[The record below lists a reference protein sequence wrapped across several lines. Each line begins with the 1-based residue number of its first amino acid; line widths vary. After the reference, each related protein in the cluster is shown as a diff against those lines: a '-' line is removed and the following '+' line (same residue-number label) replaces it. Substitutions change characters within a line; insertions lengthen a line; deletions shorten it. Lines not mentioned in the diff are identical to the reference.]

1 MIISVL
7 VLIVLT
13 TGSPVQVC
21 TDRKVPSSSREKH
34 VTESGY
40 PANKMLNGNGWATN
54 GGGWAKIAWLS
65 NQAMKDWSGLETPD
79 LNQYLT
85 LHM

>member
-1 MIISVL
+1 MIISVM
-7 VLIVLT
+7 VLIALT

-21 TDRKVPSSSREKH
+21 TDRKVPSPSREKQ

-40 PANKMLNGNGWATN
+40 PVNRKLNGWATN

-65 NQAMKDWSGLETPD
+65 NQAMKDWSGLEAPD